1 MVLSD
6 EGILKSI
13 AKNEIEI
20 EPLDIGPINEGMTEP
35 LIKSQIE
42 KSSQIQPA
50 SVDLKLG
57 NKLLVYNEGIEN
69 IDIKNIPEPD
79 EVREGNE
86 LVLKSGEFALAST
99 KERIKIP
106 NNIYAE
112 IKGRSS
118 IGRAGFHIH
127 TAGWVDPGYDG
138 QITLELV
145 NHSPADITLYEDM
158 RICQIIFGLLETPAK
173 IGYGE
178 QKDSKYQNQ
187 EGPTPSKID
196 KDFE

>member
-6 EGILKSI
+6 EGIVKSI
-13 AKNEIEI
+13 DNNEIEI
-20 EPLDIGPINEGMTEP
+20 EPLDLDFSYSTVEEQ
-35 LIKSQIE
+35 IKN
-42 KSSQIQPA
+42 SSQVQPA

-57 NKLLVYNEGIEN
+57 DKLLVYDRNIDM
-69 IDIKNIPEPD
+69 IDIKNIPEPNQ
-79 EVREGNE
+79 VREGSE

-99 KERIKIP
+99 KERVKIP

-145 NHSPADITLYEDM
+145 NHSPSSITLYEDM

-173 IGYGE
+173 IGYG
-178 QKDSKYQNQ
+178 QQSDSKYQNQ
-187 EGPTPSKID
+187 SGPTPSKID
-196 KDFE
+196 EDFK